1 MRVLRELNIKIHD
14 AVVDRGFVCK
24 VFKFQTPN
32 GWTLGTSR
40 TGDQGHPEEFCV
52 ATSRHAIQQ
61 CLAEAI
67 PKEVIQYAEV
77 KLVLVEHGKK
87 PVVVLADG
95 AEHRADLVIGAD
107 GVRSAVKSGVFDAED
122 AKLYAPVY
130 SYVCSGLGYLME
142 INLPRRG
149 SCGVGGFLQTQ
160 LPEHLLREQS
170 MTFTFGRSGSFGY
183 APVNSHSGDQLL
195 WWSSYESEAP
205 PRKREIDPN
214 HIRRMLQARHQGWW
228 DPLITTVLYNA
239 KVDTVWPTWT
249 LPDLP
254 YWGRDGCVLVGDAAH
269 ALNPASGQG
278 VSQALEDAATLPLL
292 LAGYLRQNTTD
303 PERAI
308 ALSIKGFYEIRKDR
322 VKGFA
327 ETAKKVGSPKVRPSF
342 IAQLGLY
349 ILMWA
354 VTHLSWFGKLAFG
367 DLLKIYSWRA
377 SAEVERK
384 LAEKPNM
391 D

>member
-1 MRVLRELNIKIHD
+1 MHIIIVGAGISGCATYLFLQKHLLSIPLLQCTVTIYEKHRPPSASLADLSTAFGTDIFQNVIGAGLGINPNGMRVLRELNIKIHD

-254 YWGRDGCVLVGDAAH
+254 
-269 ALNPASGQG
+269 
-278 VSQALEDAATLPLL
+278 
-292 LAGYLRQNTTD
+292 
-303 PERAI
+303 
-308 ALSIKGFYEIRKDR
+308 
-322 VKGFA
+322 
-327 ETAKKVGSPKVRPSF
+327 
-342 IAQLGLY
+342 
-349 ILMWA
+349 
-354 VTHLSWFGKLAFG
+354 
-367 DLLKIYSWRA
+367 
-377 SAEVERK
+377 
-384 LAEKPNM
+384 
-391 D
+391 

>member
-1 MRVLRELNIKIHD
+1 M
-14 AVVDRGFVCK
+14 
-24 VFKFQTPN
+24 
-32 GWTLGTSR
+32 
-40 TGDQGHPEEFCV
+40 
-52 ATSRHAIQQ
+52 
-61 CLAEAI
+61 
-67 PKEVIQYAEV
+67 
-77 KLVLVEHGKK
+77 
-87 PVVVLADG
+87 
-95 AEHRADLVIGAD
+95 
-107 GVRSAVKSGVFDAED
+107 
-122 AKLYAPVY
+122 
-130 SYVCSGLGYLME
+130 
-142 INLPRRG
+142 
-149 SCGVGGFLQTQ
+149 
-160 LPEHLLREQS
+160 
-170 MTFTFGRSGSFGY
+170 
-183 APVNSHSGDQLL
+183 
-195 WWSSYESEAP
+195 
-205 PRKREIDPN
+205 
-214 HIRRMLQARHQGWW
+214 
-228 DPLITTVLYNA
+228 
-239 KVDTVWPTWT
+239 
-249 LPDLP
+249 
-254 YWGRDGCVLVGDAAH
+254 GDAAH

-354 VTHLSWFGKLAFG
+354 VTHLSWFGTFVSCTCAMQADCFLGKLAFG